1 MSRYKGTLAIYK
13 EHFIGNISMRDISS
27 FWPNVIYIAPIF
39 AIDIAVTKLILILKN
54 CITSYDLYI
63 ISLPFCFLKFTH
75 ALNLRQKFLP
85 IEWL

>member
-39 AIDIAVTKLILILKN
+39 VIDIAVTKLI
-54 CITSYDLYI
+54 
-63 ISLPFCFLKFTH
+63 
-75 ALNLRQKFLP
+75 
-85 IEWL
+85 